1 MRAGFA
7 GVGAMGAAMAGRALE
22 DGLEVEV
29 FDISPAATAALA
41 ERGASVAS
49 SPRELAEHCDI
60 VAVVVLSDDQ
70 VREVVCGQDGL
81 LSAQRDA
88 LDILIHS
95 TIHVPTLLEV
105 EAAARERGFCLIDAG
120 VSGHTTGAARGQ
132 LAVMAGGETETV
144 DRCRVVLET
153 YGGLVMH
160 VGPLGAGMKA
170 KIARNLLSFAQVAAI
185 YEGMRVAEEA
195 GVDLEAYAKI
205 VRHSEA
211 QSNLLDGFL
220 GNPSVREG
228 EDSTE
233 WGRQRLAIANAVVET
248 AHKDLSAALDLGEG
262 LGLKLPAATADVSY
276 SNTGWEVLSVDVASP
291 VTIQPYHNGLL
302 RVDFVAGTSDLTS
315 LGAFWTGAVAY
326 IDHLVITHC

>member
-1 MRAGFA
+1 MRVGFA

-22 DGLEVEV
+22 DGLQVEV

-41 ERGASVAS
+41 EKGASVAR
-49 SPRELAEHCDI
+49 SPKELAEHCDI

-70 VREVVCGQDGL
+70 VREVVCGDDGL
-81 LSAQRDA
+81 LSAERDA

-132 LAVMAGGETETV
+132 LAVMAGGDAATV
-144 DRCRVVLET
+144 QRCRVVLET
-153 YGGLVMH
+153 YGGLVLHM
-160 VGPLGAGMKA
+160 GPLGAGMKA

-195 GVDLEAYAKI
+195 GVDLEAYARI

-228 EDSTE
+228 DESTE
-233 WGRQRLAIANAVVET
+233 RGRQRLALANAVVET
-248 AHKDLSAALDLGEG
+248 AHKDLSAALDLGAS
-262 LGLKLPAATADVSY
+262 LGLKLPVAEAAY
-276 SNTGWEVLSVDVASP
+276 SEVPA
-291 VTIQPYHNGLL
+291 TWGAQ
-302 RVDFVAGTSDLTS
+302 AGPKR
-315 LGAFWTGAVAY
+315 
-326 IDHLVITHC
+326 